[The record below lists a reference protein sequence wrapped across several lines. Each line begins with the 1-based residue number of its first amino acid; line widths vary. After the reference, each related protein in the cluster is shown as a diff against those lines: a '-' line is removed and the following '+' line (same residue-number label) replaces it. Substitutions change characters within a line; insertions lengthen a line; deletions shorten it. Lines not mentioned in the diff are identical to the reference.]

1 MATSVRRRRD
11 QTLALALARFP
22 AAASMRNNDVVGN
35 ICLPAWCAA
44 SASVTATAAGDA
56 TEVRVGGTHVRTYDA
71 TGVHER

>member
-1 MATSVRRRRD
+1 
-11 QTLALALARFP
+11 
-22 AAASMRNNDVVGN
+22 MRNNDVVGN